1 MTVARLGAFELI
13 VALTAIQRLAE
24 LVHSRRNLARLA
36 PGSTNADSRA
46 NFSMLVVLQTLWLA
60 GSAFEPARRGDT
72 AAWTWFVLGLVLFA
86 LGQALRVWCI
96 VTLGRWWNARARID
110 PALEVVTSGPYR
122 CATPELPRRA
132 PRGRGLAA
140 GGRRSLDARAP
151 GTGARTRALAAHP
164 RRGRAA
170 LFGAGLSRGDGYE
183 GRAPSALRT
192 TMTSLFDVA
201 VVGG

>member
-122 CATPELPRRA
+122 WVRHPNYLGVLLEAVGLPLAGGALWTLALLAPAHALVLWRRIHGEDALLFSVPGYRAAMGTKGALLPRF
-132 PRGRGLAA
+132 
-140 GGRRSLDARAP
+140 GRR
-151 GTGARTRALAAHP
+151 
-164 RRGRAA
+164 
-170 LFGAGLSRGDGYE
+170 
-183 GRAPSALRT
+183 
-192 TMTSLFDVA
+192 
-201 VVGG
+201 